1 MAHYEHFDIRDG
13 RLFIDGEP
21 VSMYSGSY
29 QYWRIDPALWR
40 DILVKVKGMGF
51 SMIETYMP
59 WSVHETAPGEFDF
72 GEKDASRDVGRF
84 LDICHSQGVRVLARP
99 GPHINAEMTY
109 FGYPERLFA
118 DPDLCMR
125 TADGAPVVLPAPPRM
140 FPCPCYHHP
149 RFQAEVATYFRALA
163 KHVAPRLYPDGPVIA
178 LQVDNECAKFGR
190 THPFDADYSEHSVRL
205 YRRWLED
212 RYGTVEAMN
221 DAYRSDCRAF
231 DLVEPPTRFECAS
244 TERLPFYLDWF
255 EFGEHYVHQSLRSI
269 ARILGE
275 SFGREVPLFH
285 NYPVTFP
292 MTPLDTPGAESYL
305 DWQGVDAYPT
315 REMYQTIR
323 RGMKYTSTVSRLPHL
338 AEFSSG
344 SVYYGLPLGLAD
356 QKFTTWATVMHGI
369 KGINFYMIVER
380 ERWYGSPVTRDGKL
394 RDDRYDFYT
403 KFLNEVKLLG
413 LEDMKPKRQVMLLS
427 VRDYERMLAGSIV
440 PVGNSTIIGEFGGWA
455 SPDLWASRETHGLS
469 EPVGARYTALF
480 SFWYRVLSSVGA
492 HFGIGDSECG
502 PDMFDGYKLVIA
514 PSFEFMDS
522 SVQEKLLAFA
532 DRGGTVIVGP
542 RAPKLDS
549 SMKPCAMLA
558 ERMREPSSSTTEGA
572 TVFGVEVEEVL
583 AFDDGEAGNES
594 VSLMYSVPVG
604 KGKLVHLGLVP
615 GRVVS
620 PADAAPFVPLVDTL
634 VRSAGIEPC
643 YIPADPRVDVS
654 VLEGGGGAA
663 VFVANPTDETLDT
676 TIELCPPGG
685 LRGPGGGSLQLTG
698 TSVRISLE
706 PWSITVLEPGGPDA
720 GA

>member
-1 MAHYEHFDIRDG
+1 
-13 RLFIDGEP
+13 
-21 VSMYSGSY
+21 
-29 QYWRIDPALWR
+29 
-40 DILVKVKGMGF
+40 
-51 SMIETYMP
+51 
-59 WSVHETAPGEFDF
+59 
-72 GEKDASRDVGRF
+72 
-84 LDICHSQGVRVLARP
+84 
-99 GPHINAEMTY
+99 
-109 FGYPERLFA
+109 
-118 DPDLCMR
+118 
-125 TADGAPVVLPAPPRM
+125 
-140 FPCPCYHHP
+140 
-149 RFQAEVATYFRALA
+149 
-163 KHVAPRLYPDGPVIA
+163 
-178 LQVDNECAKFGR
+178 
-190 THPFDADYSEHSVRL
+190 
-205 YRRWLED
+205 
-212 RYGTVEAMN
+212 
-221 DAYRSDCRAF
+221 
-231 DLVEPPTRFECAS
+231 
-244 TERLPFYLDWF
+244 
-255 EFGEHYVHQSLRSI
+255 VHQSLRSI